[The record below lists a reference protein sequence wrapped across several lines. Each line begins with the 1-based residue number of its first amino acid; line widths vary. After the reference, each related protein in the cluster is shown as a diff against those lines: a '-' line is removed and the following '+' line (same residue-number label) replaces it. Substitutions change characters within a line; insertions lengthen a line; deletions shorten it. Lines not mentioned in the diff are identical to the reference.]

1 MTILSLETS
10 AAVASVALLRDGKV
24 LAEAACDASK
34 KHAETVLPAIDALLR
49 GAGCAMAG
57 LDAFAV
63 DVGPGSFTGVRIGV
77 CLANGFALAMAKPV
91 IPVDALR
98 ALYEPYRGGSGLYC
112 ALIDARNGNAY
123 AARYRDGRC
132 VEAPRAV
139 ELAAYGAGLDGAR
152 RWSCRRPRTWAL
164 PPSHFWTARA
174 RRRTRCISGRRRR
187 SAWRGRGDDD
197 AADPPH
203 APRGHPARV

>member
-63 DVGPGSFTGVRIGV
+63 DVGPARSP
-77 CLANGFALAMAKPV
+77 A
-91 IPVDALR
+91 
-98 ALYEPYRGGSGLYC
+98 C
-112 ALIDARNGNAY
+112 ASACAWQT
-123 AARYRDGRC
+123 A
-132 VEAPRAV
+132 
-139 ELAAYGAGLDGAR
+139 
-152 RWSCRRPRTWAL
+152 S
-164 PPSHFWTARA
+164 PSPWQ
-174 RRRTRCISGRRRR
+174 S
-187 SAWRGRGDDD
+187 
-197 AADPPH
+197 P
-203 APRGHPARV
+203 

>member
-57 LDAFAV
+57 MDAFAV

-152 RWSCRRPRTWAL
+152 CIGDVPALCAPLELPSAANVGLAAFTLLDGAGAQANPLYLRPSQAERMAGE
-164 PPSHFWTARA
+164 
-174 RRRTRCISGRRRR
+174 GRR
-187 SAWRGRGDDD
+187 
-197 AADPPH
+197 
-203 APRGHPARV
+203 

>member
-1 MTILSLETS
+1 M
-10 AAVASVALLRDGKV
+10 
-24 LAEAACDASK
+24 
-34 KHAETVLPAIDALLR
+34 
-49 GAGCAMAG
+49 
-57 LDAFAV
+57 

-152 RWSCRRPRTWAL
+152 CIGDVPALCAPLELPSAANVGLAAFTLLDGAGAQANPLYLRPSQAERMAGE
-164 PPSHFWTARA
+164 
-174 RRRTRCISGRRRR
+174 GRR
-187 SAWRGRGDDD
+187 
-197 AADPPH
+197 
-203 APRGHPARV
+203 